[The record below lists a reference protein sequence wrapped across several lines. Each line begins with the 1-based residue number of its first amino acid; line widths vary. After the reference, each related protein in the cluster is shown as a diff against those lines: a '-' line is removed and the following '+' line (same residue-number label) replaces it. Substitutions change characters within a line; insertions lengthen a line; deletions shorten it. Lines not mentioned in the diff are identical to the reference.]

1 MKYAGMVIKERDHQW
16 HGGRIKA
23 TVWDVAKTN
32 TSNLHPTMKPTALAE
47 IACENSTKKGDSV
60 LDLFGG
66 SGSTLIACEKLGRKC
81 FMMELDNTYV
91 DVIIKRYQN
100 YTGKDAIHEEI
111 GKTWNQLSQEMMTE
125 AKT

>member
-1 MKYAGMVIKERDHQW
+1 
-16 HGGRIKA
+16 
-23 TVWDVAKTN
+23 
-32 TSNLHPTMKPTALAE
+32 MKPVELLE
-47 IACENSTKKGDSV
+47 KLISNSSLKGANV

-66 SGSTLIACEKLGRKC
+66 SGSTLIACEKTKRKC

-100 YTGKDAIHEEI
+100 YTGKDAIHEES

-125 AKT
+125 VKT